1 MQITYAVQE
10 ELGNKC
16 LAALL
21 PLTITSKV
29 KQSNFLISWLLTL
42 TFSCTLTRVR
52 IACCRIRLQDCSL
65 KGQNTKTKV
74 VIEKALSGQKKRH
87 WLKVS
92 LDFALLKI
100 KGQLTSEQTLK
111 RLTKPSLLN
120 SLREELPGDIMWW
133 EYTWYGMLS
142 WSHRRKL

>member
-21 PLTITSKV
+21 PLTITNKV

-42 TFSCTLTRVR
+42 TFSCSLTRVR

-65 KGQNTKTKV
+65 KGQNTKNKDGDRES
-74 VIEKALSGQKKRH
+74 IKWSEKRH

-111 RLTKPSLLN
+111 RLIKPSLLN